1 MRAFVLIG
9 YLFFLLL
16 GGGPNFYAITQNK
29 TATAQEVNKLSLKYS
44 VKCANKDE
52 SSVLIE
58 DTDFDVEEEHLT
70 GEEVHEDTNAQSLPQ
85 QDKWFLTWYYSIS
98 GLSLNHH
105 SPKVGI
111 EALASLGNRAPLY
124 IKNQVL
130 RI

>member
-29 TATAQEVNKLSLKYS
+29 VISTHDVNKLTLKHA
-44 VKCANKDE
+44 VKCTDKDE
-52 SSVLIE
+52 NSVLIE

-70 GEEVHEDTNAQSLPQ
+70 GEEVHDDSNAKALSN
-85 QDKWFLTWYYSIS
+85 QDQWFFNWLYSIS
-98 GLSLNHH
+98 GLSINHQSH
-105 SPKVGI
+105 KVGNL
-111 EALASLGNRAPLY
+111 ALSSQGNRAPIY
-124 IKNQVL
+124 IENQVL